1 MKIAIQTI
9 AFNATSVLPH
19 GMLDAWLR
27 QAEFADLVLITEGA
41 TKAETHAW
49 DGDTLSFT
57 EDGASTD
64 GTRSTI
70 EQFIEGRPKFH
81 LKRAE
86 GFWDGKTSMFNYWF
100 DHTNLLDG
108 FDYVWQIDLDEF
120 YMSRDIEE
128 LKTILDQDDPD
139 YIEFFA
145 NHFWGDFNHVID
157 ERSDGRWANE
167 IPWRRIFK
175 LREGSRW
182 ASHEPPRMVPASGKG
197 TSKYETLRR
206 DIKLFHYSYVSR
218 EQAEFKSVFFR
229 NPEKLRLF
237 DQWQTNKS
245 MPIFGCNVY
254 PFHGQHP
261 EVIDTIC

>member
-9 AFNATSVLPH
+9 VFNAESVLPA
-19 GMLDAWLR
+19 GMLSAWLK

-49 DGDTLSFT
+49 DGDTSSFT
-57 EDGASTD
+57 EDGGSTD
-64 GTRSTI
+64 GTISTI
-70 EQFIEGRPKFH
+70 EDFIKDRPKFH
-81 LKRAE
+81 LKKAD

-120 YMSRDIEE
+120 YMSGDIEK
-128 LKTILDQDDPD
+128 LKSILEQDSPD
-139 YIEFFA
+139 YVDFFA
-145 NHFWGDFNHVID
+145 NHFWGDFNHAID

-175 LREGSRW
+175 LHEGSRW
-182 ASHEPPRMVPASGKG
+182 ASHEPPRMIPSSTVGID
-197 TSKYETLRR
+197 KYETLRR
-206 DIKLFHYSYVSR
+206 GIKLFHYSYVSR
-218 EQAEFKSVFFR
+218 KQAEFKSIFFR
-229 NPEKLRLF
+229 NSEKIRLF
-237 DQWQTNKS
+237 DKWQTNKS
-245 MPIFGCNVY
+245 MQIFGCDVY

-261 EVIDTIC
+261 EVIDIIY